1 MRGFKREEGIKQ
13 PELIFVRRLKYL
25 KEEIGLWG
33 TLVILM
39 VRMEVKITSKW
50 GVNFILKYENVF
62 NVEEFG
68 KTSLQSLISIQ
79 VYIYNA

>member
-39 VRMEVKITSKW
+39 VRMEVKITSK
-50 GVNFILKYENVF
+50 
-62 NVEEFG
+62 
-68 KTSLQSLISIQ
+68 
-79 VYIYNA
+79 